1 MPIAEINTTRIAYSL
16 EGQAGA
22 PVLVLSNSLGT
33 TRDMWQAQAVLQREF
48 RILRYDT
55 RGHGESAVP
64 AGPYTID
71 QLGRD
76 VVSLLDHL
84 EIAQAAF
91 CGVSMGGVTG
101 QWLGVHAP
109 ERVSRL
115 VVANTAARVGTE
127 QAWRDRAALVRAQGL
142 GPIAQATPA
151 RWFTPDF
158 IETCSDRVGA
168 LLDTLRGLSPE
179 GYAACCEALATADL
193 RTDISRITVPV
204 LVVAG
209 LHDPVTTP
217 ADADFIAGQI
227 PGAQRVD
234 LPASHLSNIEAAGQF
249 NDALRA
255 FLLA

>member
-217 ADADFIAGQI
+217 ADADFIACQI

>member
-168 LLDTLRGLSPE
+168 LLDTLQGLSPE

>member
-76 VVSLLDHL
+76 VLALLDHL

-127 QAWRDRAALVRAQGL
+127 QAWRDRAALVRSQGL
-142 GPIAQATPA
+142 DPVAQATPA

-158 IETCSDRVGA
+158 IETRSELVST

-193 RTDISRITVPV
+193 RSDISRITVPV

-227 PGAQRVD
+227 PGARRVD
-234 LPASHLSNIEAAGQF
+234 LPASHLSNIEAAGLF
-249 NDALRA
+249 NEALRA

>member
-91 CGVSMGGVTG
+91 CGVSMGGVTD

>member
-115 VVANTAARVGTE
+115 VVANTAARVGTA

>member
-1 MPIAEINTTRIAYSL
+1 MPITEINTTRIAYSL